1 MMVAPVMPW
10 LAFIVPATSSVCAGL
25 WVLFAVPT
33 LLWWRDSVAL
43 VLAISIYANVVGH
56 LSAVE
61 AARPPEDPL

>member
-1 MMVAPVMPW
+1 MTPRAWMHTAAAV
-10 LAFIVPATSSVCAGL
+10 L
-25 WVLFAVPT
+25 WVLFAVPV

-61 AARPPEDPL
+61 AARPTEGGE

>member
-1 MMVAPVMPW
+1 MTRRAWIHVA
-10 LAFIVPATSSVCAGL
+10 AAGF
-25 WVLFAVPT
+25 WVLFAIPT

-61 AARPPEDPL
+61 AARPTEDAE